1 MIHSYVPVLIM
12 LIVVTAFGVLVIT
25 LSWLVGKR
33 QAQAEKLMPYE
44 CGLNPIGDA
53 RKRFSIKFYIIA
65 MLFIV
70 FDIEAIFLYPW
81 AIIFNDL
88 KIFGLIE
95 MLVFIGILLIGFFY
109 VWKKGALEWGSKNM

>member
-1 MIHSYVPVLIM
+1 MIHSYLPVLIM

-25 LSWLVGKR
+25 LSWLVGRR
-33 QAQAEKLMPYE
+33 QSYTEKLMPYE

-88 KIFGLIE
+88 KIFSLIE

-109 VWKKGALEWGSKNM
+109 VWKKGALEWGSKNI

>member
-1 MIHSYVPVLIM
+1 MIHAYLPVLIM

-25 LSWLVGKR
+25 LSWLVGRR
-33 QAQAEKLMPYE
+33 QEDTEKLMPYE
-44 CGLNPIGDA
+44 CGLNPIGNA

-81 AIIFNDL
+81 AIIFKDL
-88 KIFGLIE
+88 RIFGLIE

-109 VWKKGALEWGSKNM
+109 VWKKGALEWGSKNI

>member
-12 LIVVTAFGVLVIT
+12 LIVVSAFGVLVIA
-25 LSWLVGKR
+25 LSWLVGRR
-33 QAQAEKLMPYE
+33 QAHAEKLMPYE
-44 CGLNPIGDA
+44 CGLNPIGNA

-109 VWKKGALEWGSKNM
+109 VWKKGALEWGSKNI

>member
-12 LIVVTAFGVLVIT
+12 LIVVTSFGVLVIT

-109 VWKKGALEWGSKNM
+109 VWKKGALEWGSKNI

>member
-1 MIHSYVPVLIM
+1 MIHSYLPVLIM

-25 LSWLVGKR
+25 LSWLVGRR
-33 QAQAEKLMPYE
+33 QSHTEKLMPYE

-109 VWKKGALEWGSKNM
+109 VWKKGALEWGSKNI